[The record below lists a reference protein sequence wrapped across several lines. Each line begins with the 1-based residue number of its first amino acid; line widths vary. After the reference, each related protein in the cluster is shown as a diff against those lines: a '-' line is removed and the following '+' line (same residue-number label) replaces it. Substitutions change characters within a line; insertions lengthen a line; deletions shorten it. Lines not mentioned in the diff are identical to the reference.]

1 MKKLATGL
9 ATLSLLCLLNVG
21 TLAYGKD
28 LKEHVQINDKVWVNN
43 TLVKPGYYLIKY
55 NAGTGEM
62 KIMDRGKV
70 VAQAKATVK
79 VNSEK
84 FDRDTLLTRTTSM
97 GQQLTGVRLG
107 GQHEE
112 LDLSD
117 IVAGIEQVNLE
128 QDEFTDGCLDLVLFT
143 DYCE

>member
-9 ATLSLLCLLNVG
+9 ATLSLLCLLNIG
-21 TLAYGKD
+21 TLAYEKD
-28 LKEHVQINDKVWVNN
+28 LKEHVQINDEVWVNN
-43 TLVKPGYYLIKY
+43 TLVKPGKYLIEY
-55 NAGTGEM
+55 SATTGEM
-62 KIMDRGKV
+62 KITSGKQI

-79 VNSEK
+79 VNSER
-84 FDRDTLLTRTTSM
+84 FDRDALLTRTTSM

-117 IVAGIEQVNLE
+117 TVVSIEQVSFE
-128 QDEFTDGCLDLVLFT
+128 EDEFME
-143 DYCE
+143 YCQ

>member
-9 ATLSLLCLLNVG
+9 ATLSLLCLLNIG
-21 TLAYGKD
+21 TLAYEKD
-28 LKEHVQINDKVWVNN
+28 LKEHVQINDEVWVNN
-43 TLVKPGYYLIKY
+43 TLVKPGKYLIEY
-55 NAGTGEM
+55 SATTGEM
-62 KIMDRGKV
+62 KITSGKKI

-84 FDRDTLLTRTTSM
+84 FDRDALLTRTTSM

-112 LDLSD
+112 LDLS
-117 IVAGIEQVNLE
+117 
-128 QDEFTDGCLDLVLFT
+128 
-143 DYCE
+143 

>member
-9 ATLSLLCLLNVG
+9 ATLSLLCLLNIG
-21 TLAYGKD
+21 TLAYEKD
-28 LKEHVQINDKVWVNN
+28 LKEHVQINDEVWVNN
-43 TLVKPGYYLIKY
+43 TLVKPGKYLIEY
-55 NAGTGEM
+55 SATTGEM
-62 KIMDRGKV
+62 KITSGKQI

-79 VNSEK
+79 VNSER
-84 FDRDTLLTRTTSM
+84 FDRDALLTRTTSM

-117 IVAGIEQVNLE
+117 IVVSIEQVSFE
-128 QDEFTDGCLDLVLFT
+128 EDEFME
-143 DYCE
+143 YCQ